1 MKRLIAATLLFVFIC
16 GLCLFENFYVEKFFD
31 KTTSSLN
38 VIKTAYLTDNNLEAS
53 SFEEVNNRWRK
64 NKNLLTA
71 FINREQINEIS
82 DEISSLEYKYEYN
95 RDEFLISLNRI
106 VFRLNEIKTYE
117 KINFYGLL

>member
-1 MKRLIAATLLFVFIC
+1 MQPLITATLLFVFIC

-31 KTTSSLN
+31 KTASSLN
-38 VIKTAYLTDNNLEAS
+38 VIKSAYLTDNNLEAS

-82 DEISSLEYKYEYN
+82 DEISLLEYKYEYN

-106 VFRLNEIKTYE
+106 VLRLNEIKTYE